1 MLDRSFRG
9 NEAFNLLVNNFSDL
23 TSKSS
28 CFLLCSHTEM
38 LFQGAGVAITGMAG
52 RVCYP
57 LLTKKK
63 VNGFTQGNALFLTL
77 LDFIRWTTI
86 INVSTLIFLTF
97 KS

>member
-57 LLTKKK
+57 LLTKKSQWIHTGK
-63 VNGFTQGNALFLTL
+63 CPFSYIVRFHQMDDNY
-77 LDFIRWTTI
+77 
-86 INVSTLIFLTF
+86 
-97 KS
+97 